1 MSNKTK
7 LNLLAS
13 CTVLLWAS
21 AFPMTKIAMSHFS
34 SNALAFLRCG
44 AAAIFLIIVGKLTH
58 IGGLHRKKDILWFI
72 LAGGTGFALY
82 MITFNTGIK
91 TITSATSS
99 LIIALTPIFTA
110 AMASKLYHETIR
122 PFGWCMIGL
131 AFSGVVVLLLW
142 KGVLS
147 INVGMLWTIV
157 AAALLSIYNITNR
170 KLSFMGYT
178 ALEIVTYSI
187 VCGVLLLVGFSFQ
200 GISQMA
206 TANAREVFS
215 VIYLGVMPSA
225 TAYFLWGKAMSLSE
239 KTSEVTNYMFVT
251 PLLSTILGFIML
263 HEVPN
268 AGTFIGGVIIIS
280 SVVLFSIKG
289 R

>member
-1 MSNKTK
+1 MNSKTK
-7 LNLLAS
+7 MNLMAS
-13 CTVLLWAS
+13 CTILLWAS
-21 AFPMTKIAMSHFS
+21 AFPMTKIAVSHFS
-34 SNALAFLRCG
+34 SNALAFLRCSM
-44 AAAIFLIIVGKLTH
+44 AAIFLIVVGRLNH
-58 IGGLHRKKDILWFI
+58 IGGVHRKKDILWFI
-72 LAGGTGFALY
+72 LSGGTGFALY
-82 MITFNTGIK
+82 MVTFNTGIK

-131 AFSGVVVLLLW
+131 AFSGVAVLLLW

-147 INVGMLWTIV
+147 INVGMLWTI
-157 AAALLSIYNITNR
+157 AAAVVLSIYNIVNR

-187 VCGVLLLVGFSFQ
+187 ACGVFLLLGFSFQ

-206 TANAREVFS
+206 TANPGEIFS

-239 KTSEVTNYMFVT
+239 KTSEVTNYMFIT
-251 PLLSTILGFIML
+251 PLISTIMGFIML

-268 AGTFIGGVIIIS
+268 AGTFIGGAIIIS

>member
-1 MSNKTK
+1 MNNKTK
-7 LNLLAS
+7 LNIFAA

-34 SNALAFLRCG
+34 SNALAFLRCS
-44 AAAIFLIIVGKLTH
+44 AAAVFLIVVGKVTRM
-58 IGGLHRKKDILWFI
+58 GGLHRKKDILWFI
-72 LAGGTGFALY
+72 LSGGTGFALY

-99 LIIALTPIFTA
+99 LIIALTPVLTA
-110 AMASKLYHETIR
+110 AVASKLYNETIR

-142 KGVLS
+142 RGVLS
-147 INVGMLWTIV
+147 INVGMLWTI
-157 AAALLSIYNITNR
+157 AAAVLLGIYNIVNR

-178 ALEIVTYSI
+178 ALEIVTFSI
-187 VCGVLLLVGFSFQ
+187 VSGVFLLAGFSFQ
-200 GISQMA
+200 GISQIA
-206 TANAREVFS
+206 TADAGEIFS

-225 TAYFLWGKAMSLSE
+225 TAYFLWGKAISLSE

-251 PLLSTILGFIML
+251 PLLSTIIGFMML

-268 AGTFIGGVIIIS
+268 AGTFIGGAVIIC

>member
-1 MSNKTK
+1 MNSKTK
-7 LNLLAS
+7 MNLMAS
-13 CTVLLWAS
+13 CTILLWAS
-21 AFPMTKIAMSHFS
+21 AFPMTKIAVSHFS
-34 SNALAFLRCG
+34 SNALAFLRCC
-44 AAAIFLIIVGKLTH
+44 AAAIFLVVVGKMTH
-58 IGGLHRKKDILWFI
+58 IRGPHRKKDILWFI
-72 LAGGTGFALY
+72 LSGGTGFALY
-82 MITFNTGIK
+82 MVTFNTGIK

-122 PFGWCMIGL
+122 PFGWCMIGM
-131 AFSGVVVLLLW
+131 AFSGVAVLLLW

-147 INVGMLWTIV
+147 INAGMLWTIV
-157 AAALLSIYNITNR
+157 AAVVFSVYNIVNR
-170 KLSFMGYT
+170 KLSSMGYT
-178 ALEIVTYSI
+178 SLEVVTYSI
-187 VCGVLLLVGFSFQ
+187 LCAVVLLAGFSFQ

-206 TANAREVFS
+206 TANPGEIFS

-239 KTSEVTNYMFVT
+239 KTSEVTNYMFIT
-251 PLLSTILGFIML
+251 PLISTIMGFIML

-268 AGTFIGGVIIIS
+268 AGTFIGGAIIIS

>member
-34 SNALAFLRCG
+34 SNALAFLRCS

-58 IGGLHRKKDILWFI
+58 IGGLHRKKDILWFM
-72 LAGGTGFALY
+72 LSGGTGFALY

-122 PFGWCMIGL
+122 PFGWCMIGM

-147 INVGMLWTIV
+147 INVGMLWTIA

-170 KLSFMGYT
+170 KLSFMGYN

-187 VCGVLLLVGFSFQ
+187 WCGVVLLAGFSFQ

-206 TANAREVFS
+206 TANAGEVFS
-215 VIYLGVMPSA
+215 VIFLGVMPSA
-225 TAYFLWGKAMSLSE
+225 TAYFLWGRAISLSE

-268 AGTFIGGVIIIS
+268 AGTFIGGAIIIS